1 MPNLILKAASANIKR
16 DNSDLNIGR
25 TNSDSATKPLLVK
38 AKPGIFY
45 RLVDEKTGQIV
56 KTQTL
61 LRKGKNLQVLVDE
74 KAVLEL
80 EDFFGNPTDPQT
92 TLASLPGYLVDAS
105 TNADTE
111 WGLISPA
118 SASTTPVNGK
128 DMVWTTGMPV
138 AHTLEPQ
145 AICLPTVAALSGGSA
160 GMGGLAGL
168 GAIAAS
174 AVAGGGSGGAASGG
188 AAGGGLTALPKI
200 VGTLVA
206 GTVNSNGNG
215 DLTVDAYDSN
225 GNKLGTAE
233 VKPDGSFEIAL
244 SRAYSGIV
252 VLKSY
257 DKNPN
262 DQNIPT
268 HLDEA
273 TNASKPLTN
282 MLAVLTFSGSTLSGV
297 KITPLTHAASLK
309 AGVTLKADGTPNT
322 ADTSSSKIDDANA
335 LIAKAFGLKLNASSL
350 LTADIDT
357 TENQADA
364 NAKFNDYGV
373 LLNLFS
379 QMENNGVSME
389 ASQCV
394 YQPRGQR
401 HIADKL
407 GLQRNRKH
415 GGLVIGQRHSL
426 RRQLCGE
433 VHLKHGQFERHGFDR
448 VLQTAGQRHLQ
459 MGCGR

>member
-25 TNSDSATKPLLVK
+25 INSDSATKPLLVK

-105 TNADTE
+105 TSAETE

-145 AICLPTVAALSGGSA
+145 AIGLPAVAALSGGSA

-174 AVAGGGSGGAASGG
+174 AVAGGGSGGAAGGG

-233 VKPDGSFEIAL
+233 VKPDGSFEITL

-262 DQNIPT
+262 DQNIPP
-268 HLDEA
+268 HWR
-273 TNASKPLTN
+273 SGKP
-282 MLAVLTFSGSTLSGV
+282 
-297 KITPLTHAASLK
+297 H
-309 AGVTLKADGTPNT
+309 
-322 ADTSSSKIDDANA
+322 
-335 LIAKAFGLKLNASSL
+335 
-350 LTADIDT
+350 
-357 TENQADA
+357 
-364 NAKFNDYGV
+364 
-373 LLNLFS
+373 
-379 QMENNGVSME
+379 
-389 ASQCV
+389 CV
-394 YQPRGQR
+394 R
-401 HIADKL
+401 
-407 GLQRNRKH
+407 
-415 GGLVIGQRHSL
+415 
-426 RRQLCGE
+426 
-433 VHLKHGQFERHGFDR
+433 
-448 VLQTAGQRHLQ
+448 
-459 MGCGR
+459 